1 MECLSDGE
9 TSDRH
14 SQCESQVGIP
24 IIECQ
29 CESQGGVSWKVR
41 ACIANHGVSDISDRH
56 SQCESQVGI
65 HT

>member
-29 CESQGGVSWKVR
+29 CESQGGVSGKVMT
-41 ACIANHGVSDISDRH
+41 CIANHGVSI
-56 SQCESQVGI
+56 
-65 HT
+65 